1 MKLLRKQCHFQKI
14 HFWHRTTAH
23 LSLVFVCTHFS
34 PFFSDPKL
42 EETRQALLIKSVEFD
57 ASLIGLNMYEE
68 AIKGLLIEKVV
79 KKTTKSFSSASMLTS
94 KVPHYPIFP
103 SFELTALKAFC
114 KNCTTNAMAT
124 SYIL

>member
-1 MKLLRKQCHFQKI
+1 MKLLRKQYHFQKFVFGI
-14 HFWHRTTAH
+14 VLLPIYLWFLCART
-23 LSLVFVCTHFS
+23 SLL
-34 PFFSDPKL
+34 FSDPKL

-114 KNCTTNAMAT
+114 ENCTTNAMPT

>member
-1 MKLLRKQCHFQKI
+1 MHALL
-14 HFWHRTTAH
+14 
-23 LSLVFVCTHFS
+23 S
-34 PFFSDPKL
+34 FFSDPKL

-94 KVPHYPIFP
+94 KVPHYPIIP
-103 SFELTALKAFC
+103 SFELTVSYWLLKKCFVKILQQMPFQGC
-114 KNCTTNAMAT
+114 IHLLTTRKHCDNP
-124 SYIL
+124 